1 MRKDIHP
8 EYNMVIFY
16 DAAANY
22 KFLTGSTRSSNETME
37 WEDGNV
43 YPVVRLDVS
52 SASHPFFT
60 GKQKN
65 LDVGGRVEKFNQRL
79 AGKK

>member
-79 AGKK
+79 ASKK